1 MGVKW
6 CATLLRSEF
15 VNISSITPWLFFMC
29 IVSPSLPIVSLSPSI
44 DVISI
49 YYHFLFVRRVEGGFL
64 SSILPFPAPFIPVSR
79 VVPLPCYVPFPGIT
93 VKFLT

>member
-64 SSILPFPAPFIPVSR
+64 SSILPFPTPFIPFPVS
-79 VVPLPCYVPFPGIT
+79 YPFPVT
-93 VKFLT
+93 CHFRELLLNS

>member
-1 MGVKW
+1 
-6 CATLLRSEF
+6 
-15 VNISSITPWLFFMC
+15 MC

-49 YYHFLFVRRVEGGFL
+49 YYHFLFVRRVEGWVL
-64 SSILPFPAPFIPVSR
+64 VIYIPLPHPFYPVSR
-79 VVPLPCYVPFPGIT
+79 VVPLPCHVPFPGIT